1 MGTAPADALG
11 PLLEAIQKTGR
22 PISAEKIRAAY
33 EFAARAHADQRRRSG
48 EPFVTHTVAVATILV
63 DLLGPGVDESLLQA
77 ALLHDVVEDTKVDL
91 PMLRRSFGPDV
102 AALVDGVTKISGL
115 HFDRP
120 ELEQAENFRK
130 MLLSMARDLRVI
142 LIKLADRLHNMRTLT
157 ALDQDRIRAIAR
169 ETREI
174 YAPLAHRLGIARVK
188 WELEDLCLK
197 ALDPEAFQ
205 ELRQKV
211 ALKREEREGQI
222 REVMQPV
229 KERLQELGIK
239 ADVIGRPKHLE
250 SIHRK
255 MRAQERPFEE
265 IFDLLGARVIT
276 HDKADCYRVLGVV
289 HDLYT
294 PVHERFKDYIATPK
308 SNMYQSLHT
317 TVVSPGGFMVEFQ
330 IRTAEMHQIAELGV
344 AAHYRYKEGGRHSE
358 AELEAKLKPV
368 LKNVDFQTA
377 SGDPDEFMEYLKT
390 ALYQDEVFVFTPRGD
405 LRRLPRGAT
414 PLDFAY
420 LVHTQVGHHCVGAK
434 VNGRIVPLRTELR
447 SGDTVQIITSP
458 SAKPNRDWI
467 QVCQTPAARAKIRH
481 WLKVAEH
488 SDSVALGKEMIEREL
503 RRRRLTPPTTIEA
516 LADSLGHPDVNGLY
530 AALGQGNLSVAQ
542 VLGKWFP
549 DGGGPVQRFKEASL
563 ETIRAITGRPS
574 QGVRI
579 QGVDNLMV
587 TYAKCCQPVPG
598 DAVVGIV
605 TRGRGVTVHRTDCPN
620 TFEDR
625 VSAERRLVVDWSA
638 RQDDSFT
645 VKLSIFGQDRKSLLA
660 DIAKAIS
667 ITNTNIR
674 TAGIKASDRN
684 ARGAFVVEVRDLPH
698 LREVMRAIENVDG
711 VDAVEREQVFGKPRA
726 PGEAQP
732 PGSDEAGLAS

>member
-1 MGTAPADALG
+1 MGSAPPDALG
-11 PLLEAIQKTGR
+11 PLLEAIQRTGR

-48 EPFVTHTVAVATILV
+48 EPFVTHTVAVAAILV
-63 DLLGPGVDESLLQA
+63 DLLGPGVDESILQA
-77 ALLHDVVEDTKVDL
+77 ALLHDTVEDTKIDL
-91 PMLRRSFGPDV
+91 AMIGQSFSPDV

-157 ALDQDRIRAIAR
+157 ALDQDRARAIAR

-205 ELRQKV
+205 DLRQKV

-222 REVMQPV
+222 REVMEPV

-250 SIHRK
+250 SIYRK
-255 MRAQERPFEE
+255 MRAHERQFEE

-276 HDKADCYRVLGVV
+276 QDKADCYRVLGVV

-317 TVVSPGGFMVEFQ
+317 TVVAPGGFMVEFQ
-330 IRTAEMHQIAELGV
+330 IRTSEMHQIAELGV
-344 AAHYRYKEGGRHSE
+344 AAHYRYKEGGRQSD
-358 AELEAKLKPV
+358 AELEAKLRPV

-405 LRRLPRGAT
+405 LRRLQRGAT

-467 QVCQTPAARAKIRH
+467 QVVQTPGARAKIRH

-488 SDSVALGKEMIEREL
+488 SDSVALGKEMLDREL
-503 RRRRLTPPTTIEA
+503 RRRRLTPPTPVES
-516 LADSLGHPDVNGLY
+516 LSDSLGHPDVNGLY

-625 VSAERRLVVDWSA
+625 VPAERRLVVDWSA
-638 RQDDSFT
+638 RAEDSFT
-645 VKLSIFGQDRKSLLA
+645 VKLSIYGQDRRSLLA

-667 ITNTNIR
+667 TTNTNIR
-674 TAGIKASDRN
+674 TAGIKANDRN
-684 ARGAFVVEVRDLPH
+684 ARGAFVVEVRDLGH

-711 VDAVEREQVFGKPRA
+711 VNAVEREQVFGKPR
-726 PGEAQP
+726 P
-732 PGSDEAGLAS
+732 PEPRSGSDEAGLAS

>member
-1 MGTAPADALG
+1 MGTAPPDALG
-11 PLLEAIQKTGR
+11 PLLEALHKTGK
-22 PISAEKIRAAY
+22 PFHLEKVREAY
-33 EFAARAHADQRRRSG
+33 EFAARAHANQKRRSG
-48 EPFVTHTVAVATILV
+48 EPFVTHSVAVAAILV
-63 DLLGPGVDESLLQA
+63 DLLGTGLDDTLLEA
-77 ALLHDVVEDTKVDL
+77 ALLHDVVEDTEFDL
-91 PMLRRSFGPDV
+91 PAIRRGFGPEV

-120 ELEQAENFRK
+120 EMEQAENFRK

-157 ALDQDRIRAIAR
+157 ALDQERARAIAR

-174 YAPLAHRLGIARVK
+174 YAPLAHRLGIARIK
-188 WELEDLCLK
+188 WELDDLCLK
-197 ALDPEAFQ
+197 TLDPEAFQ

-211 ALKREEREGQI
+211 ALKREERERQI
-222 REVMQPV
+222 QEVMRPV
-229 KERLQELGIK
+229 KERLAALGIR
-239 ADVIGRPKHLE
+239 ADVLGRPKHLE
-250 SIHRK
+250 SIYRK
-255 MRAQERPFEE
+255 MRAQERAFEE
-265 IFDLLGARVIT
+265 IFDLLGIRVIT
-276 HDKADCYRVLGVV
+276 QDKAECYRVLGIV

-317 TVVSPGGFMVEFQ
+317 TVVAPGGLMVEFQ
-330 IRTAEMHQIAELGV
+330 IRTGEMHQIAELGV
-344 AAHYRYKEGGRHSE
+344 AAHYRYKEGGRQDV
-358 AELEAKLKPV
+358 ELEEKLAP
-368 LKNVDFQTA
+368 LLRNVDFQTA

-390 ALYQDEVFVFTPRGD
+390 SLYQDEVFIFTPRGD

-420 LVHTQVGHHCVGAK
+420 QVHTQVGNRCVGAK

-458 SAKPNRDWI
+458 SAKPNRDWL
-467 QVCQTPAARAKIRH
+467 QLVRTHAARSKIRH

-488 SDSVALGKEMIEREL
+488 SDSVALGKEMLEREL
-503 RRRRLTPPTTIEA
+503 RRRRLVPPAAIPLEE
-516 LADSLGHPDVNGLY
+516 LAKTFGHPDVNGLY
-530 AALGQGNLSVAQ
+530 AALGQGNLSVQQAIA
-542 VLGKWFP
+542 KWIP
-549 DGGGPVQRFKEASL
+549 DEGGPVQKLKEASL

-625 VSAERRLVVDWSA
+625 VPAERRLLVDWSA
-638 RQDDSFT
+638 KPEDSFS
-645 VKLSIFGQDRKSLLA
+645 VKLSIYGHDRKSLLA

-667 ITNTNIR
+667 TTNTNIR

-684 ARGAFVVEVRDLPH
+684 ARGAFVVEVRDLAH

-711 VDAVEREQVFGKPRA
+711 VDAVEREQVFGRPR
-726 PGEAQP
+726 PG
-732 PGSDEAGLAS
+732 EAGLAS